1 VCEAIPPGISLAESR
16 TQHLIISVHIAT
28 RNETAALPVHCSHRG
43 ATSNL
48 DHQLVIG
55 DRDDIR
61 LGTIL
66 TIVAQ
71 GTAAI
76 REEKF

>member
-16 TQHLIISVHIAT
+16 TQRLIISVHIAT
-28 RNETAALPVHCSHRG
+28 QNETAPVHCSHRG